1 MMKKGMI
8 AISAAITAAVLSG
21 CASRSSE
28 DPDSPAAVNP
38 DSEAAVQV
46 IESYERLQRFGYDL
60 FAQNIQDQN
69 PVLSPVSAYLALS
82 IAGSGADSATREEFD
97 SVLGADMAVYSG
109 DMMNSLP
116 RSGERLELS
125 IANSVWIDDEFHV
138 DDVWMGMVRS
148 LMDAEA
154 FQADLSTEEAAD
166 SMNRWIAAK
175 TNGMIDQMLED
186 PLDRWTRL

>member
-60 FAQNIQDQN
+60 FAQNIQDQVFK
-69 PVLSPVSAYLALS
+69 PCFCQ
-82 IAGSGADSATREEFD
+82 GFSGKIFLCHGNTSF
-97 SVLGADMAVYSG
+97 
-109 DMMNSLP
+109 
-116 RSGERLELS
+116 
-125 IANSVWIDDEFHV
+125 
-138 DDVWMGMVRS
+138 
-148 LMDAEA
+148 
-154 FQADLSTEEAAD
+154 
-166 SMNRWIAAK
+166 
-175 TNGMIDQMLED
+175 
-186 PLDRWTRL
+186 

>member
-82 IAGSGADSATREEFD
+82 IA
-97 SVLGADMAVYSG
+97 AVSYTHLT
-109 DMMNSLP
+109 LP
-116 RSGERLELS
+116 TIG
-125 IANSVWIDDEFHV
+125 
-138 DDVWMGMVRS
+138 G
-148 LMDAEA
+148 
-154 FQADLSTEEAAD
+154 
-166 SMNRWIAAK
+166 
-175 TNGMIDQMLED
+175 
-186 PLDRWTRL
+186 